1 MRFFN
6 TAGPVKAEMH
16 YCIPPL
22 ERLDAEAA
30 LELVRTHS
38 YFVLHAPRQTGKT
51 SSLLALRDLLNERG
65 YRCVYASIEDART
78 TRDDTREAV
87 RVVLDILASE
97 ASKTL
102 NDDFLLRARAGLLSD
117 FSPSYAFREALSRW
131 AAADAK
137 PLVLL
142 IDEIDALEGDSLLSV
157 LAQLRAGYTARP
169 EGFPQSVA
177 LCGLRDIRDYRIHT
191 GTSPFNIAAESVR
204 LGDFTREETAALLGQ
219 HTADTGQA
227 FAPEALDA
235 VWTQTRGQPWLVNA
249 LARDACFKNEAGR
262 DRSRAVTAADIDTA
276 RERLI
281 LSRTTHL
288 DQLADKLKEE
298 RVRRVIAPM
307 LVGGRRRASSDRDL
321 EYLRDLGLIARDAP
335 VRVANPIYAE
345 VVPRELAWGVQED
358 LAEELEAE
366 TAWYVGADGGLDV
379 EKLLTAFQD
388 FFRRHSEHWR
398 DRFAYPEA
406 WPQLLLQ
413 AFLQRVVNGGGRIE
427 REYGLGRG
435 RVDLLIVWPQG
446 GRVREYA
453 IECKVVRDGG
463 GLERALAEGVEQT
476 ARYMDRCGAE
486 AGHLVVFDRR
496 ENRSWDDKIF
506 RRRLCSEAGA
516 AVEAWGM

>member
-6 TAGPVKAEMH
+6 TAGPVEADMH

-30 LELVRTHS
+30 LALVRMRK

-51 SSLLALRDLLNERG
+51 TSLLALRDLLNERG
-65 YRCVYASIEDART
+65 YRCVYASIEGART

-87 RVVLDILASE
+87 RAVLDSLAAE
-97 ASKTL
+97 AETTL
-102 NDDFLLRARAGLLSD
+102 DDGFPEDAWLGMLERYGPNRALRRAL
-117 FSPSYAFREALSRW
+117 AAW

-169 EGFPQSVA
+169 VGFPQSVA
-177 LCGLRDIRDYRIHT
+177 LCGLRDVRDYRIRT

-204 LGDFTREETAALLGQ
+204 LGDFTREETAVLLGQ

-235 VWTQTRGQPWLVNA
+235 VWEQTRGQPWLVNA
-249 LARDACFKNEAGR
+249 LAWDACFKNEAGR
-262 DRSRAVTAADIDTA
+262 DRARAVTAADIDAA

-307 LVGGRRRASSDRDL
+307 LVGGRRRTSSNRDL

-345 VVPRELAWGVQED
+345 VVPRELAWGAQEC
-358 LAEELEAE
+358 
-366 TAWYVGADGGLDV
+366 W
-379 EKLLTAFQD
+379 K
-388 FFRRHSEHWR
+388 RK
-398 DRFAYPEA
+398 P
-406 WPQLLLQ
+406 
-413 AFLQRVVNGGGRIE
+413 
-427 REYGLGRG
+427 RG
-435 RVDLLIVWPQG
+435 TSRP
-446 GRVREYA
+446 
-453 IECKVVRDGG
+453 
-463 GLERALAEGVEQT
+463 
-476 ARYMDRCGAE
+476 M
-486 AGHLVVFDRR
+486 
-496 ENRSWDDKIF
+496 
-506 RRRLCSEAGA
+506 A
-516 AVEAWGM
+516 A

>member
-30 LELVRTHS
+30 LKLVRTHS

-65 YRCVYASIEDART
+65 YRCVYASIEGART
-78 TRDDTREAV
+78 TRDDIREAV
-87 RVVLDILASE
+87 RVVLDSLAAE
-97 ASKTL
+97 AETTL
-102 NDDFLLRARAGLLSD
+102 GDGFLDEAWPGMLERYGPNRALQRAL
-117 FSPSYAFREALSRW
+117 AAW

-157 LAQLRAGYTARP
+157 LAQLRAGYTERP
-169 EGFPQSVA
+169 RGFPQSVA
-177 LCGLRDIRDYRIHT
+177 LCGLRDMRDYRIRT

-235 VWTQTRGQPWLVNA
+235 VWAQTQGQPWLVNA

-262 DRSRAVTAADIDTA
+262 DRARAVTAADIDAA

-307 LVGGRRRASSDRDL
+307 LAGEHGDAFSDRDL
-321 EYLRDLGLIARDAP
+321 EYVRDLGLIARDAP
-335 VRVANPIYAE
+335 VRVANPIYAA
-345 VVPRELAWGVQED
+345 VVPRELAWVAQEVLD
-358 LAEELEAE
+358 EK
-366 TAWYVGADGGLDV
+366 TAWYVEADDSLNV

-398 DRFAYPEA
+398 NRFAYPEA

-463 GLERALAEGVEQT
+463 GLESALAEGVEQT

>member
-65 YRCVYASIEDART
+65 YRCVYASIEGART
-78 TRDDTREAV
+78 TRDDTSAAV
-87 RVVLDILASE
+87 RAVLDSLASWASRTLGDRFLSE
-97 ASKTL
+97 ARS
-102 NDDFLLRARAGLLSD
+102 DLLANVG
-117 FSPSYAFREALSRW
+117 PSQALEEALSAW

-142 IDEIDALEGDSLLSV
+142 IDEIDALEGDSLLTV
-157 LAQLRAGYTARP
+157 LAQLRAGYVLRP
-169 EGFPQSVA
+169 KGFPQSVA
-177 LCGLRDIRDYRIHT
+177 LCGLRDVRDYRIRT

-235 VWTQTRGQPWLVNA
+235 VWDQTRGQPWLVNA
-249 LARDACFKNEAGR
+249 LARDACFKNKANR
-262 DRSRAVTAADIDTA
+262 DRARAVTAGDIDAA

-307 LVGGRRRASSDRDL
+307 LAGEHGDAFSDRDL
-321 EYLRDLGLIARDAP
+321 EYVRDLGLIARDAP
-335 VRVANPIYAE
+335 VRVANPIYAA
-345 VVPRELAWGVQED
+345 VVPRELAWVAQEVLD
-358 LAEELEAE
+358 EK
-366 TAWYVGADGGLDV
+366 TAWYVEADDSLNV

-398 DRFAYPEA
+398 NRFAYPEA

-463 GLERALAEGVEQT
+463 GLESALAEGVEQT

-496 ENRSWDDKIF
+496 ENRSWDEKIF
-506 RRRLCSEAGA
+506 RRRLRSEAGA

>member
-6 TAGPVKAEMH
+6 TAGPVEADIH

-30 LELVRTHS
+30 LELVRMHS

-65 YRCVYASIEDART
+65 YRCVYASIEEACT
-78 TRDDTREAV
+78 TREDTSAAV
-87 RVVLDILASE
+87 RTVLGVLASE
-97 ASKTL
+97 AKTTL
-102 NDDFLLRARAGLLSD
+102 GDGFPEEAWPEILERHSPHRALL
-117 FSPSYAFREALSRW
+117 EALSAW

-157 LAQLRAGYTARP
+157 LAQIRAGFTMRP
-169 EGFPQSVA
+169 KDFPQSMA
-177 LCGLRDIRDYRIHT
+177 LCGLRDVRDYCV
-191 GTSPFNIAAESVR
+191 GPKAGPFNIVTESVR
-204 LGDFTREETAALLGQ
+204 LSDFTREQTVALLGQ

-235 VWTQTRGQPWLVNA
+235 VWAQTRGQPWLVNA
-249 LARDACFKNEAGR
+249 LAWDACFENAANR
-262 DRSRAVTAADIDTA
+262 DRERAVTADDIDAA

-281 LSRTTHL
+281 VSRTTHL
-288 DQLADKLKEE
+288 NDLTDTLRDE

-307 LVGGRRRASSDRDL
+307 LAGGHRRASSGRDL
-321 EYLRDLGLIARDAP
+321 EYVRALGLIARDAP
-335 VRVANPIYAE
+335 VRIANPIYAE
-345 VVPRELAWGVQED
+345 VVPRKLAWLAQEV
-358 LAEELEAE
+358 LEEE
-366 TAWYVGADGGLDV
+366 TARYVGADGGLDV
-379 EKLLTAFQD
+379 ETLLTAFQD

-398 DRFAYPEA
+398 NRFEYPEA

-463 GLERALAEGVEQT
+463 GLESALAEGAEQT

-496 ENRSWDDKIF
+496 ENRSWDEKIF